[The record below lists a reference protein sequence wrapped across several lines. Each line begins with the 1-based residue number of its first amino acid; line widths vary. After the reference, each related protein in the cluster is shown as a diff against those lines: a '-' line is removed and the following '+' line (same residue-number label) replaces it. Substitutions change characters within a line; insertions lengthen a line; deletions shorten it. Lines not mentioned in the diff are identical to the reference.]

1 MEKLEMFVD
10 LLKGEVCTIG
20 DARFGFVDL
29 SLRNLNAVD
38 FSFRLGTMYSYFGL
52 ELDDLDSDDLV
63 LMKYNAATLADKA
76 YKCLIRKIKYDYRHI
91 LVDLVD
97 IIKYIVQKSPIDG
110 FEVTGVEYDLSTATV
125 KFEIFGLEQS
135 CEIDLSLMDS
145 YGGSKK
151 YAEYVVGRVIA
162 NGAGDVARN
171 IKKGL

>member
-10 LLKGEVCTIG
+10 LLKEEVCTIG
-20 DARFGFVDL
+20 DTRFGFVN
-29 SLRNLNAVD
+29 SNLRNLNAVD
-38 FSFRLGTMYSYFGL
+38 FAFRLGTMYGYFSL

-63 LMKYNAATLADKA
+63 LMKYNAARLADKA
-76 YKCLIRKIKYDYRHI
+76 YKYLIRKIQYDYRHI

-97 IIKYIVQKSPIDG
+97 VIKGIIQRIPIKG
-110 FEVTGVEYDLSTATV
+110 FEVTGVEYYLSTATV

-145 YGGSKK
+145 HGGSKK
-151 YAEYVVGRVIA
+151 YAEYVVSRVIGSGA
-162 NGAGDVARN
+162 NEVAYN

>member
-1 MEKLEMFVD
+1 MKKLEMFVD
-10 LLKGEVCTIG
+10 LLKEEVRMIG
-20 DARFGFVDL
+20 DTRFGFVDS

-52 ELDDLDSDDLV
+52 ELDGLDSDDLV

-135 CEIDLSLMDS
+135 WEIDLSLMDS

-162 NGAGDVARN
+162 NGAGDVTRN